1 MDVRECLKTRRS
13 IRAYQD
19 KPVPKEIIA
28 DIIDC
33 ARMSPSAINIQP
45 WEFIVVTNPETR
57 KKIADLTD
65 YGKFIATAPVCIAVF
80 CKDTK
85 YYLEDGC
92 IASMAILLAAW
103 SYGLGTCWVAGDKK
117 HYAEPIRQLLGV
129 PEGYKLVSLIAMGY
143 PAEQPTKEK
152 RPLNEVLHWERFGQH

>member
-1 MDVRECLKTRRS
+1 
-13 IRAYQD
+13 
-19 KPVPKEIIA
+19 
-28 DIIDC
+28 
-33 ARMSPSAINIQP
+33 MSPSAVNIQP
-45 WEFIVVTNPETR
+45 WEFIVVTDPETR

-65 YGKFIATAPVCIAVF
+65 YGKFIANAPVCIAVF

-85 YYLEDGC
+85 YYLEDGS
-92 IASMAILLAAW
+92 AATMAILLAAW

-152 RPLNEVLHWERFGQH
+152 RPSKKSCTGNDSVSTEKALALGKL